1 MGEIATFEPTEEQF
15 GVFWK
20 YIKEPDVTDVDYN
33 GSKLWITDLKKGR
46 YEVEEEISKSFLD
59 TFTHNIGNCVNKQFN
74 NANKI
79 LEADTKELRISIVH
93 PSVAASGISVC
104 IRKSPPIVRN
114 TIDGMIKSGYCPEK
128 ILHLLMNCVLAK
140 MNFVFGGEPGAGKT
154 ECAKFFMQFIPKEER
169 VITIE
174 DSMEIHYAEMNP
186 GADAVE
192 LRIAAG
198 FTYTDAIKAC
208 LRQNPKWLMLS
219 EARSVEVTSLLE
231 QWSTGVNGF
240 TTIHLDDV
248 RKLPDRIL
256 NMMDDVHDADRME
269 NRIYGF
275 VNVGI
280 LVRRV
285 ELPDGE
291 IRRYIDQLCFYT
303 REQNENRIYLLMK
316 DGRMISDKLPPDIK
330 KRLQDAG
337 IKNPFYSEKV
347 EIRRI
352 EQERERKTK
361 TFKS

>member
-1 MGEIATFEPTEEQF
+1 M
-15 GVFWK
+15 
-20 YIKEPDVTDVDYN
+20 
-33 GSKLWITDLKKGR
+33 
-46 YEVEEEISKSFLD
+46 
-59 TFTHNIGNCVNKQFN
+59 
-74 NANKI
+74 
-79 LEADTKELRISIVH
+79 
-93 PSVAASGISVC
+93 
-104 IRKSPPIVRN
+104 
-114 TIDGMIKSGYCPEK
+114 
-128 ILHLLMNCVLAK
+128 
-140 MNFVFGGEPGAGKT
+140 
-154 ECAKFFMQFIPKEER
+154 
-169 VITIE
+169 
-174 DSMEIHYAEMNP
+174 
-186 GADAVE
+186 
-192 LRIAAG
+192 
-198 FTYTDAIKAC
+198 
-208 LRQNPKWLMLS
+208 
-219 EARSVEVTSLLE
+219 LE

-352 EQERERKTK
+352 EQERERKNK

>member
-1 MGEIATFEPTEEQF
+1 M
-15 GVFWK
+15 
-20 YIKEPDVTDVDYN
+20 
-33 GSKLWITDLKKGR
+33 
-46 YEVEEEISKSFLD
+46 
-59 TFTHNIGNCVNKQFN
+59 
-74 NANKI
+74 
-79 LEADTKELRISIVH
+79 
-93 PSVAASGISVC
+93 
-104 IRKSPPIVRN
+104 
-114 TIDGMIKSGYCPEK
+114 
-128 ILHLLMNCVLAK
+128 
-140 MNFVFGGEPGAGKT
+140 
-154 ECAKFFMQFIPKEER
+154 
-169 VITIE
+169 
-174 DSMEIHYAEMNP
+174 
-186 GADAVE
+186 
-192 LRIAAG
+192 
-198 FTYTDAIKAC
+198 
-208 LRQNPKWLMLS
+208 
-219 EARSVEVTSLLE
+219 LE